1 MTNFNIEFF
10 SESKKLNIL
19 HANTIISKYNT
30 KIILM
35 SIQWFIVMIILWNEI
50 IFVKH
55 YYY

>member
-30 KIILM
+30 NIILM
-35 SIQWFIVMIILWNEI
+35 SIQWFIVMIIL
-50 IFVKH
+50 
-55 YYY
+55 